1 MDRLAWA
8 GILIGVGAI
17 VGGNALEGGYLSSLI
32 NLPALLIV
40 FGGTFG
46 AVIVQTPVSTLSRAF
61 RMALWLFHPPRL
73 DPHKRALMV
82 GDWCKI
88 ARRDGMLGL
97 EKIAD
102 STKDPFVARGLG
114 LVVDGTSART
124 IREILETQT
133 QRKVERELDA
143 AAVYASLGGYA
154 PTIGLIGAVLGLMQV
169 LGNLSEPEQLG
180 PGIASAFVATV
191 YGVALANLLFL
202 PLAERLKTLVLDDAN
217 LDDMLIDGVVS
228 LAEGEHP
235 RTIETR
241 LASYFERPT
250 T

>member
-1 MDRLAWA
+1 VDRLAWA
-8 GILIGVGAI
+8 GLLIGVGAI
-17 VGGNALEGGYLSSLI
+17 VAGNALEGGYLSSLI

-46 AVIVQTPVSTLSRAF
+46 AVVVQTPVSTLSRAF
-61 RMALWLFHPPRL
+61 SMALWLFHPPSL
-73 DPHKRALMV
+73 DLHKRALMV
-82 GDWCKI
+82 GDWCRI

-102 STKDPFVARGLG
+102 STKDPFIARGLG
-114 LVVDGTSART
+114 LVVDGTSPRT

-133 QRKVERELDA
+133 QRRLERELDA
-143 AAVYASLGGYA
+143 AAVFASMGGYA

-191 YGVALANLLFL
+191 YGVGVANLLFL

-217 LDDMLIDGVVS
+217 LDDMLIDGVVA
-228 LAEGEHP
+228 LAQGEHP
-235 RTIETR
+235 RIIETR

>member
-17 VGGNALEGGYLSSLI
+17 VAGNALEGGYLSSLI

-46 AVIVQTPVSTLSRAF
+46 AVVVQTPVSTLSRAF
-61 RMALWLFHPPRL
+61 SMARWLFYPPRL
-73 DPHKRALMV
+73 DPHKRASMV

-102 STKDPFVARGLG
+102 STKDPFIARGLG
-114 LVVDGTSART
+114 LVVDGTPART
-124 IREILETQT
+124 IREILEIQT
-133 QRKVERELDA
+133 QRKLERELDA
-143 AAVYASLGGYA
+143 AAVFASLGGYA

-169 LGNLSEPEQLG
+169 LGNLSEPDQLG

-191 YGVALANLLFL
+191 YGVAVANLLFL
-202 PLAERLKTLVLDDAN
+202 PLAERLKMLVLDDAN

-228 LAEGEHP
+228 LAQGEHP

-241 LASYFERPT
+241 LASYFERSST
-250 T
+250 